1 MLVFCPQLLR
11 ERMMNEY
18 LCKFEERV
26 CSSGS
31 PLSQLELVEE
41 HMSNKSEDF
50 DYESC
55 IIDCYHLNS
64 NRETEKNSVNEL
76 QILYIQYS
84 INCSSIGATK
94 TKAKSSLATF
104 AKSSSM

>member
-18 LCKFEERV
+18 LCKFEERL

-50 DYESC
+50 DEESC
-55 IIDCYHLNS
+55 IIDGDDLNS
-64 NRETEKNSVNEL
+64 NTETEKHSVNEL
-76 QILYIQYS
+76 QILYIQCS
-84 INCSSIGATK
+84 IIGSSIGAVK

-104 AKSSSM
+104 SI